1 MKNILILT
9 MCAQIDEQV
18 INHEV
23 EETRHI
29 LTKTWFF
36 EVFQVQF
43 AGFE

>member
-1 MKNILILT
+1 MKTILNSDYV
-9 MCAQIDEQV
+9 AQIDEQI

-23 EETRHI
+23 AETRQI